1 MGKQIYDR
9 PIKLLFRE
17 FASTIRENETFVTKE
32 AVDWFRKKY
41 PKVEEGSVRA
51 HLIRLTTN
59 NPTRIHYKA
68 KPDDDL
74 FFQLESGRFRR
85 YLPDK
90 DPKPIYATEESL
102 SPKTTRL
109 SLNKQSIEERIDNLI
124 RNFSHYLWYFG
135 ENIKF
140 SGPSIY
146 FHKKVIEKIRR
157 AEKLEQLFDDNLF
170 FEYIYA
176 TLAAW
181 GMHRMGE
188 ETAKMADFDEFKES
202 IYSNKEQILGL
213 SSFKLQAV
221 PDEMVDTVKN
231 KLSFLFKNLRIMDS
245 GTKLIGNSKALHHL
259 LPDLVPPIDR
269 QHTLRFFY
277 GNTNIT
283 RGEEEIFLE
292 LFENFRKIA
301 THLGNEDFKFEGFN
315 TSLPKII
322 DNSIMGYVMMKLLK
336 KSNRQ
341 TYINHELGS
350 LE

>member
-9 PIKLLFRE
+9 PIRLLFRE
-17 FASTIRENETFVTKE
+17 FASGLKEDQTFEAKE

-41 PKVEEGSVRA
+41 PKIKEGSVRA

-59 NPTRIHYKA
+59 NPTRVHYKPTE
-68 KPDDDL
+68 KDDL

-85 YLPDK
+85 YSPDK
-90 DPKPIYATEESL
+90 DPKPIYATEKSL
-102 SPKTTRL
+102 RPHKTRL
-109 SLNKQSIEERIDNLI
+109 SLNKQSLEERVTDYL

-140 SGPSIY
+140 SGPSVY
-146 FHKKVIEKIRR
+146 FHKKVIAKIRQ
-157 AEKLEQLFDDNLF
+157 AERCEQLFEDDLF

-188 ETAKMADFDEFKES
+188 ETAKMVDFDEFKES
-202 IYSNKEQILGL
+202 ICSNKEQILGL
-213 SSFKLQAV
+213 SGLKLQAI
-221 PDEMVDTVKN
+221 PDEMVDAVKN
-231 KLSFLFKNLRIMDS
+231 KLASLFNGLRIMDS
-245 GTKLIGNSKALHHL
+245 ETKLIGTSKAIHHL

-283 RGEEEIFLE
+283 RGEEEIFIE
-292 LFENFRKIA
+292 LFEKFRQIA
-301 THLGNEDFKFEGFN
+301 THLRSEDFKFEGFN

-322 DNSIMGYVMMKLLK
+322 DNAIMGYVMMKLLK

-341 TYINHELGS
+341 QI
-350 LE
+350 